1 MEARVA
7 RAMEL
12 AQGPRISVTDEEVA
26 AQIRREA
33 ARKKER
39 AKELGVMSYMLPV
52 APATNVNKG
61 FLLNTI
67 RGVDSHNKRQEID
80 QCWRKRDLEAKVH
93 RRRSRS
99 RDRSRSRERR
109 HRRRSSSLD
118 RRHQRRSASRSPS
131 PTRAEDER
139 SYWAERKAAR
149 TAELLA
155 QLDGRSCT
163 LENAPNYDESSS
175 SESDEA
181 KAKRAAKKAAK
192 QAKRAKKK
200 AKKKKVKKDARS

>member
-7 RAMEL
+7 RAMEQ
-12 AQGPRISVTDEEVA
+12 AQGPRISLTDVEVA

-99 RDRSRSRERR
+99 RERR
-109 HRRRSSSLD
+109 HRRRSASPD
-118 RRHQRRSASRSPS
+118 RRHRPRSASPDRRRRSPS
-131 PTRAEDER
+131 PTRAQDER

-155 QLDGRSCT
+155 QLDGRSCM
-163 LENAPNYDESSS
+163 LENAPNYDEGSSS

-181 KAKRAAKKAAK
+181 SAKAARKAAKKAAK
-192 QAKRAKKK
+192 RAKRAKKK
-200 AKKKKVKKDARS
+200 AKKAKHA